1 MNNLMDNL
9 QQGQRLSFIQLFR
22 DYDLSIEI
30 PIIQRDY
37 AQGRQQAKEVRETFL
52 LALFNYL
59 ESNRPF
65 NDLDFVYGSIGKS
78 QKFIPLDG
86 QQRLTTLF
94 LLHWYLA
101 VSADEQQEFRNVICR
116 GELSRFTYETRS
128 SSREFC
134 DALVTHQFNYGLIKD
149 STSEKAIS
157 VVLQDQPW
165 FFMSWC
171 FDPTIQAMLNMLD
184 AIHLKF
190 RGFPEFYQRLTAP
203 DSPVIT
209 FRFLNLEEFSLTDDL
224 YIKMNARGKPLTP
237 FENFKAKLEQK
248 IQGFL
253 EPWPSSY
260 KLSFKT
266 EPVSGYDYFIHK
278 IDNEWADV
286 FWPFRNTASVDNTFD
301 DELMNFIGLFI
312 SQYFSLRPGLEISK
326 IKSLFFED
334 SKIKRLSFD
343 EYDKADVLSQSL
355 LIKLIEMFDLISAQL
370 PQQSG
375 ITRYL
380 PDNPYYQEIDIFK
393 KVLSNSSNYTEKLRF
408 FAFYSAVANGKRDKE
423 LVEWMRVVFNLT
435 EHTIFNDIKEYQPAL
450 ASIKELVRHQT
461 PILELL
467 RDNVEIK
474 AFAEHQVFEEK
485 LKAHLLIKS
494 SDWRDEI
501 LHLEQH
507 AELQGQI
514 GFVLKFTGVMDYFLK
529 YNNVAW
535 GTSENSL
542 LDRFKFYALSAAKTF
557 DALAKG
563 SKSINYAWERA
574 VLCKGIYFIQK
585 DNKYN
590 MLHSTRVSNARRDYS
605 WYRLLRLS
613 LIQGDEWNQKQ
624 SFVQQVF
631 DDTLFDP
638 ANVVQSLER
647 ICSSTLKLEEFN
659 ENDWRHL
666 LIASPFLFDV
676 SEQGFVVLEKKTLLL
691 MHQSQRN
698 HNHTE
703 VVTYYFKQKLED
715 ESFATAPFGGPEYS
729 ALRGSGCEPGITLR
743 WFRFGSS
750 YYKLDITYAE
760 SLFKLTFSK
769 DAQPTQTENPLF
781 PVVLREVLYGFGF
794 SMQKLLGIEVDV
806 FERTYANFSEVKAA
820 LLQLCQTLIGLPN
833 D

>member
-1 MNNLMDNL
+1 
-9 QQGQRLSFIQLFR
+9 
-22 DYDLSIEI
+22 
-30 PIIQRDY
+30 
-37 AQGRQQAKEVRETFL
+37 
-52 LALFNYL
+52 
-59 ESNRPF
+59 
-65 NDLDFVYGSIGKS
+65 
-78 QKFIPLDG
+78 
-86 QQRLTTLF
+86 
-94 LLHWYLA
+94 
-101 VSADEQQEFRNVICR
+101 
-116 GELSRFTYETRS
+116 
-128 SSREFC
+128 
-134 DALVTHQFNYGLIKD
+134 
-149 STSEKAIS
+149 
-157 VVLQDQPW
+157 
-165 FFMSWC
+165 MSWC

-190 RGFPEFYQRLTAP
+190 RGFPEFYQRLTAQ

-209 FRFLNLEEFSLTDDL
+209 FRFLNLREFSLTDDL

-370 PQQSG
+370 PRQSG

-408 FAFYSAVANGKRDKE
+408 FAFYSAVANGKRDQE

-435 EHTIFNDIKEYQPAL
+435 EHTIFNDINEYQPAL

-467 RDNVEIK
+467 RDNVELK

-485 LKAHLLIKS
+485 LKAHLLMKS

-507 AELQGQI
+507 TELQGQI
-514 GFVLKFTGVMDYFLK
+514 AFVLKFAGVVDYFLK

-535 GTSENSL
+535 GTLDNSL
-542 LDRFKFYALSAAKTF
+542 LDRFKFYAQSAAQTF
-557 DALAKG
+557 DSLAKG

-613 LIQGDEWNQKQ
+613 LVQGDEWNQKQ

-631 DDTLFDP
+631 DDPLFDP
-638 ANVVQSLER
+638 SNVVQSLEA
-647 ICSSTLKLEEFN
+647 ICTSTLNTEGFD
-659 ENDWRHL
+659 ENKWRHL
-666 LIASPFLFDV
+666 FIAWPSLYDITA
-676 SEQGFVVLEKKTLLL
+676 QGFVALEDNTLIL

-698 HNHTE
+698 H
-703 VVTYYFKQKLED
+703 KQSEIFTLYIYEKLKA
-715 ESFATAPFGGPEYS
+715 ESFDFNPLDRHEYASQRGVDVAPRIELKGFRHQS
-729 ALRGSGCEPGITLR
+729 AHYEVNVS
-743 WFRFGSS
+743 FSN
-750 YYKLDITYAE
+750 
-760 SLFKLTFSK
+760 SLFTVTFDRILSK
-769 DAQPTQTENPLF
+769 DTAISERIRDILLKLGFEDHPL
-781 PVVLREVLYGFGF
+781 V
-794 SMQKLLGIEVDV
+794 SLGATGMMHSTASV
-806 FERTYANFSEVKAA
+806 AA
-820 LLQLCQTLIGLPN
+820 TKTLIQQMCKKFKGLLN

>member
-1 MNNLMDNL
+1 MTNQMDNL

-22 DYDLSIEI
+22 DFDLSIEI

-37 AQGRQQAKEVRETFL
+37 AQGRQQAADVRETFL
-52 LALFNYL
+52 QALFNYL
-59 ESNRPF
+59 ESNRPH
-65 NDLDFVYGSIGKS
+65 NDLDFVYGSISKS

-101 VSADEQQEFRNVICR
+101 LSADEQQEFRNVICR
-116 GELSRFTYETRS
+116 GEHSRFTYETRS

-190 RGFPEFYQRLTAP
+190 RGFPEFYQRLTAQ

-209 FRFLNLEEFSLTDDL
+209 FRFLNLREFSLTDDL

-312 SQYFSLRPGLEISK
+312 SQHFSLRPGLEISK

-370 PQQSG
+370 PRQSG

-408 FAFYSAVANGKRDKE
+408 FAFYSAVANGKRDQE

-435 EHTIFNDIKEYQPAL
+435 EHTIFNDINEYQPAL

-467 RDNVEIK
+467 RDNVELK

-485 LKAHLLIKS
+485 LKAHLLMKS

-507 AELQGQI
+507 TELQGQI
-514 GFVLKFTGVMDYFLK
+514 AFVLKFAGVVDYFLK

-535 GTSENSL
+535 GTLDNSL
-542 LDRFKFYALSAAKTF
+542 LGLVDLS
-557 DALAKG
+557 
-563 SKSINYAWERA
+563 
-574 VLCKGIYFIQK
+574 
-585 DNKYN
+585 
-590 MLHSTRVSNARRDYS
+590 
-605 WYRLLRLS
+605 
-613 LIQGDEWNQKQ
+613 
-624 SFVQQVF
+624 
-631 DDTLFDP
+631 
-638 ANVVQSLER
+638 
-647 ICSSTLKLEEFN
+647 
-659 ENDWRHL
+659 
-666 LIASPFLFDV
+666 
-676 SEQGFVVLEKKTLLL
+676 
-691 MHQSQRN
+691 
-698 HNHTE
+698 
-703 VVTYYFKQKLED
+703 
-715 ESFATAPFGGPEYS
+715 
-729 ALRGSGCEPGITLR
+729 
-743 WFRFGSS
+743 
-750 YYKLDITYAE
+750 
-760 SLFKLTFSK
+760 
-769 DAQPTQTENPLF
+769 
-781 PVVLREVLYGFGF
+781 
-794 SMQKLLGIEVDV
+794 
-806 FERTYANFSEVKAA
+806 
-820 LLQLCQTLIGLPN
+820 
-833 D
+833 

>member
-1 MNNLMDNL
+1 MDNL

-450 ASIKELVRHQT
+450 
-461 PILELL
+461 
-467 RDNVEIK
+467 
-474 AFAEHQVFEEK
+474 
-485 LKAHLLIKS
+485 
-494 SDWRDEI
+494 
-501 LHLEQH
+501 
-507 AELQGQI
+507 
-514 GFVLKFTGVMDYFLK
+514 
-529 YNNVAW
+529 NN
-535 GTSENSL
+535 
-542 LDRFKFYALSAAKTF
+542 
-557 DALAKG
+557 
-563 SKSINYAWERA
+563 
-574 VLCKGIYFIQK
+574 
-585 DNKYN
+585 
-590 MLHSTRVSNARRDYS
+590 
-605 WYRLLRLS
+605 
-613 LIQGDEWNQKQ
+613 
-624 SFVQQVF
+624 
-631 DDTLFDP
+631 
-638 ANVVQSLER
+638 
-647 ICSSTLKLEEFN
+647 CS
-659 ENDWRHL
+659 
-666 LIASPFLFDV
+666 V
-676 SEQGFVVLEKKTLLL
+676 
-691 MHQSQRN
+691 
-698 HNHTE
+698 
-703 VVTYYFKQKLED
+703 
-715 ESFATAPFGGPEYS
+715 
-729 ALRGSGCEPGITLR
+729 
-743 WFRFGSS
+743 
-750 YYKLDITYAE
+750 
-760 SLFKLTFSK
+760 
-769 DAQPTQTENPLF
+769 
-781 PVVLREVLYGFGF
+781 
-794 SMQKLLGIEVDV
+794 
-806 FERTYANFSEVKAA
+806 
-820 LLQLCQTLIGLPN
+820 
-833 D
+833 

>member
-312 SQYFSLRPGLEISK
+312 AQHYSLQLGVDVEDVQGRLYDGAQV
-326 IKSLFFED
+326 KSLSLD
-334 SKIKRLSFD
+334 D
-343 EYDKADVLSQSL
+343 YDKANILSQSL
-355 LIKLIEMFDLISAQL
+355 LVKLIAVLDFLSAKQS
-370 PQQSG
+370 QQSG
-375 ITRYL
+375 IARYL

-393 KVLSNSSNYTEKLRF
+393 KVLSNSTSYPEKIRF
-408 FAFYSAVANGKRDKE
+408 FAFYSAVAYGKRDQE
-423 LVEWMRVVFNLT
+423 LLELMRVVFNLT
-435 EHTIFNDIKEYQPAL
+435 EHPRIVEVKDYQPAL
-450 ASIKELVRHQT
+450 VSMN
-461 PILELL
+461 ELL
-467 RDNVEIK
+467 RHQKPILDLLRENIEIT
-474 AFAEHQVFEEK
+474 AFSKPQIFEEK
-485 LKAHLLIKS
+485 LKAHLLMKS
-494 SDWRDEI
+494 RDWRNDI
-501 LHLEQH
+501 LQLEQH
-507 AELQGQI
+507 ATFQGQI
-514 GFVLKFTGVMDYFLK
+514 GFVLQFAGLVDYFLK
-529 YNNVAW
+529 YNHVAW
-535 GTSENSL
+535 EA
-542 LDRFKFYALSAAKTF
+542 LDTHFHEKFKFYAFSAAQTF
-557 DALAKG
+557 AALAKG
-563 SKSINYAWERA
+563 SQSINYAWERA
-574 VLCKGIYFIQK
+574 VLCKGMYFIQK

-613 LIQGDEWNQKQ
+613 LVKSDEWNQKQ
-624 SFVQQVF
+624 GFVQQVF
-631 DDTLFDP
+631 DDPLFDP

-769 DAQPTQTENPLF
+769 NAQPTQTENPLF